1 MFLFFENRNHLTGA
15 SMILQEVLSERMA
28 SRGLEVLTAWRKA
41 HGTLLKRE
49 TLIQLSRNVLRV
61 S

>member
-1 MFLFFENRNHLTGA
+1 
-15 SMILQEVLSERMA
+15 MILQEVLSERMA

>member
-1 MFLFFENRNHLTGA
+1 
-15 SMILQEVLSERMA
+15 MILREELSERMSA
-28 SRGLEVLTAWRKA
+28 RGPVALTAWRKA